1 MLVVVGKRYHQTI
14 LEVPNYDGKG
24 IRIGCLVFVDHVLQR
39 WLNVCLGRDV
49 DCSHDGS
56 KFPQEI
62 EEIALHCSMFQ
73 VLDEATTSEHHKEF
87 TKIQTIPLF
96 PQWCHPAH
104 AVDWETFCW
113 KAESGQATLW
123 NTIHSIGSRPFIKAI
138 LPLFLNLIFLG
149 PSTMEVSPPIPGTML
164 TRSADDKRSRSL

>member
-24 IRIGCLVFVDHVLQR
+24 IRIGSLVFVDHVLQR

-96 PQWCHPAH
+96 PQ
-104 AVDWETFCW
+104 
-113 KAESGQATLW
+113 
-123 NTIHSIGSRPFIKAI
+123 
-138 LPLFLNLIFLG
+138 
-149 PSTMEVSPPIPGTML
+149 
-164 TRSADDKRSRSL
+164 